1 MSIWTHV
8 AGIIRVDHIPSLA
21 NEDVLDLTP
30 DKELDFDTIMGKEL
44 RWEDDSDI
52 WEDAEKHPEKYMPY
66 GCEGSLQKS
75 VWVNPHDSYVAR
87 YTVSIFGDLRCHDD
101 VDGVIEWFKSVC
113 SKVWVRNATIVVEN
127 DLVGTR
133 TWTYVEQ
140 EEEDEAD
147 N

>member
-8 AGIIRVDHIPSLA
+8 AGIIRVDHIIGLV
-21 NEDVLDLTP
+21 D
-30 DKELDFDTIMGKEL
+30 DKELDFDELLGKEL
-44 RWEDDSDI
+44 RWEDSSEV

-66 GCEGSLQKS
+66 GSEGGLQKS
-75 VWVNPHDSYVAR
+75 VWVNPNDCCLAR
-87 YTVSIFGDLRCHDD
+87 YTVSIFGDLRCHED

-113 SKVWVRNATIVVEN
+113 SKVWVRNATILVEN
-127 DLVGTR
+127 DVVGTK

-140 EEEDEAD
+140 EDEEEDEVD

>member
-21 NEDVLDLTP
+21 N
-30 DKELDFDTIMGKEL
+30 DKELDFDALLGKEL
-44 RWEDDSDI
+44 RWEDESEVWD
-52 WEDAEKHPEKYMPY
+52 DAEKHPEKYMPY
-66 GCEGSLQKS
+66 GCEGGLQKS
-75 VWVNPHDSYVAR
+75 VWVNPDDCCLAR
-87 YTVSIFGDLRCHDD
+87 YTVSIFGDLRCHQD

-127 DLVGTR
+127 DVVGTK
-133 TWTYVEQ
+133 TWTYVEEEQ